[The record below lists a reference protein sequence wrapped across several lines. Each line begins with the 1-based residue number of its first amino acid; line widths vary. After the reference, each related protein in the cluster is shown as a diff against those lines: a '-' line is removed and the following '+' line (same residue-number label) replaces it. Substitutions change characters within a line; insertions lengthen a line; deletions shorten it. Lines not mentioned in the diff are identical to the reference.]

1 MTSNFQPPEEIF
13 DDVEGHTVSDPIE
26 VEETDDVA
34 GHLHRP
40 PRTYPVAEDDDVEGH
55 DFRPGHDDRSDVQV
69 PTDIE
74 R

>member
-13 DDVEGHTVSDPIE
+13 DDVEGHAIRMVEGPIE

-40 PRTYPVAEDDDVEGH
+40 GQTHPVAEEDN
-55 DFRPGHDDRSDVQV
+55 
-69 PTDIE
+69 
-74 R
+74 